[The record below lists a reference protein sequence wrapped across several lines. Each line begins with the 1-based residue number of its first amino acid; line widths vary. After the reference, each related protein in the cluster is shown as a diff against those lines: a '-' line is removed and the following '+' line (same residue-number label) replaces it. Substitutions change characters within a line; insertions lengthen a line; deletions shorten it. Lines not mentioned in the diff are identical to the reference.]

1 MLKKNFHSFE
11 IAIVVDKL
19 NHLHHKPTIGQI
31 RTEYEKSIKQI
42 QELAEDS
49 DPDITDELLTTLIVK
64 PNFDDLTI
72 ESINIADFDSH
83 FPQGPRIRNSQPERY
98 IVYWYI
104 ITYFT
109 FETQNIDYDNLSY
122 SPF

>member
-19 NHLHHKPTIGQI
+19 NNLHHKPTIGQI
-31 RTEYEKSIKQI
+31 RTEYEKSLKQI

-72 ESINIADFDSH
+72 ESINIAHSDSYTPQRPH
-83 FPQGPRIRNSQPERY
+83 FIPQPKQY
-98 IVYWYI
+98 VVYWYI

-109 FETQNIDYDNLSY
+109 FDTERIDYDNLSY
-122 SPF
+122 SPY